1 MVVEE
6 LGGRKDNR
14 PHDGPR
20 HRGRVGGG
28 EEAEEEAS
36 ARLSLRQPQEPQLV
50 GLPILLLRATRFSQY
65 CR

>member
-6 LGGRKDNR
+6 LGGRQDYG

-20 HRGRVGGG
+20 HRRRLRGG
-28 EEAEEEAS
+28 EEAEEEAL
-36 ARLSLRQPQEPQLV
+36 ARLLVRQSEEPQLV
-50 GLPILLLRATRFSQY
+50 GLQILLLRTPRISQH